1 MKVEIL
7 EFAEGAQKA
16 KGVAVII
23 DVFRAFSVGCYA
35 FDAGAVRIIAT
46 ATVDAAFQLKKK
58 YTNSV
63 LVGEREEK
71 KIDGFDF
78 GNSPTEIIKTD
89 LHGKTVIHTTTAGTK
104 GLVNAVNADMV
115 ITGSIV
121 NSGAIVRFIRA
132 INPEH
137 VSLVAMGYRATVS
150 AEEDLLCAEL
160 ISDSLNDKNIISE
173 KRISD
178 LQNTS
183 GRRFFDPEN
192 LDFSPPTDFFLC
204 TMRDRFNF
212 VLKAEKRFDGNID
225 LMRVDI

>member
-1 MKVEIL
+1 MRVKIL
-7 EFAEGAQKA
+7 EFVEGAQKA

-46 ATVDAAFQLKKK
+46 AGIEDAFQLKKK
-58 YTNSV
+58 YTNCV

-71 KIDGFDF
+71 KIKGFDF

-104 GLVNAVNADMV
+104 GLVNALNADVV
-115 ITGSIV
+115 ITGSFV
-121 NSGAIVRFIRA
+121 NSGAIVRYIKT

-137 VSLVAMGYRATVS
+137 VSLVAMGYRAAIS

-160 ISDSLNDKNIISE
+160 IAARLTDKKDN
-173 KRISD
+173 
-178 LQNTS
+178 
-183 GRRFFDPEN
+183 
-192 LDFSPPTDFFLC
+192 
-204 TMRDRFNF
+204 
-212 VLKAEKRFDGNID
+212 
-225 LMRVDI
+225 